1 MLTMNAD
8 EKQVFEIKKEMKYIK
23 LILDQ
28 LERQTDFLRSEFFR
42 LEDIVIDLQENIRKA
57 M

>member
-1 MLTMNAD
+1 MNAD